1 MTRLTMLGL
10 MAALI
15 PLSAA
20 GAGAAGAAPPAGE
33 VLKFTLTGSTHF
45 PGPPRD
51 YWVYVPAQYR
61 PERPACLYLGL
72 DGLDDDVPRVFDQL
86 IARKQM
92 PVTIGVFVSAEHR
105 SLEYDSLGDA
115 LARFLVEELL
125 PDVQKRAAGA
135 GWALRLSPEPG
146 DRAIGGKG
154 SAAVAA
160 FTVAWE
166 RPGDFTRVW
175 SAGGTFIGL
184 RGADRY
190 PTLIRKT
197 EPRPIRVLLTAGAGD
212 GEAPTDFAG
221 DLSLAHRSMHA
232 ALTFAGYEVRV
243 PGAAGARQTGA
254 AGFREA
260 MRWLWR
266 GWPAPPAVG
275 RSGNPLLREILIP
288 GREGDWQLVGQGY
301 RFTEGPTV
309 NDEGELFFNDIPAAV
324 THRVGRDGQVRV
336 QIADSLKA
344 NGQAFGPDGR
354 LFAVTGAPGQLVAYD
369 KQWRRTAIADGFQ
382 GNDLVVAHNGN
393 VYVTNPPD
401 GKNPTAPSQVWLV
414 RPDGKKQVV
423 DQGLRYANGVTLS
436 PDQTVLYVDDHRSR
450 WVYSHEIQSDG
461 TLRNKRRFCALH
473 VPENADDSSADGLK
487 VDQRGRLYVATRT
500 GLLQVCDQQGRV
512 IAILPT
518 PNRRISNLTFAGP
531 QFDTLVVTS
540 GDRVWKRRLRTRGV
554 NAWAPPVT
562 ADSAPPR

>member
-1 MTRLTMLGL
+1 MTTRLTTLLGL
-10 MAALI
+10 MATLL
-15 PLSAA
+15 PPAA
-20 GAGAAGAAPPAGE
+20 ARAAAPAGE
-33 VLKFTLTGSTHF
+33 VLKFTLAGSTHF

-51 YWVYVPAQYR
+51 YWVYVPAQYQ

-72 DGLDDDVPRVFDQL
+72 DGLDEHAAPMFDQL

-92 PVTIGVFVSAEHR
+92 PVTIAVFVAAQHR
-105 SLEYDSLGDA
+105 SLEYDSPGDT
-115 LARFLVEELL
+115 LARFLLEELL
-125 PDVQKRAAGA
+125 PDVHKRAASDGR
-135 GWALRLSPEPG
+135 ALRLSSQGG

-160 FTVAWE
+160 FTAAWE
-166 RPGDFTRVW
+166 RPADFSRVW
-175 SAGGTFIGL
+175 SESGAFVGL

-197 EPRPIRVLLTAGAGD
+197 EPRPIRVLLSRGAGD
-212 GEAPTDFAG
+212 GPVAFAG
-221 DLSLAHRSMHA
+221 DPAQAHQSMHA
-232 ALTFAGYEVRV
+232 ALTFAGYQVRST
-243 PGAAGARQTGA
+243 GKANRRQAGSAH
-254 AGFREA
+254 FREG
-260 MRWLWR
+260 MRWLWQ
-266 GWPAPPAVG
+266 GWPAPPAG
-275 RSGNPLLREILIP
+275 GPSGNPLLAEILVP
-288 GREGDWQLVGQGY
+288 GPEGDWQLVGQGY

-309 NDEGELFFNDIPAAV
+309 NGEGDLFFNDIPAAI
-324 THRVGRDGQVRV
+324 THRVGRDGQVQV
-336 QIADSLKA
+336 QVADSLKA

-369 KQWRRTAIADGFQ
+369 RQWRRTKIADGFQ

-393 VYVTNPPD
+393 VYVTHPPD

-414 RPDGKKQVV
+414 RPDGTKQVV

-450 WVYSHEIQSDG
+450 WVYSHEIQPDG

-473 VPENADDSSADGLK
+473 VPENADDSSADGMK

-512 IAILPT
+512 AAILST

-531 QFDTLVVTS
+531 QLDILVVTS

-554 NAWAPPVT
+554 HPWAPPLA
-562 ADSAPPR
+562 ADRH